1 MKIRLLVIQGSMNA
15 AVNIHLLEKIVNYDK
30 HRSTKIGAAQEV
42 EPGAFADV
50 FLKSLLDSL
59 DFCFAITFNGIGLRS
74 DAAEGNDGFIL
85 TVFGE
90 EPARRARDEER
101 KEDND

>member
-1 MKIRLLVIQGSMNA
+1 MVT
-15 AVNIHLLEKIVNYDK
+15 IHLLKKVVNYDK
-30 HRSTKIGAAQEV
+30 HRSTKIVAAQEF
-42 EPGAFADV
+42 EPRAFVDV

-59 DFCFAITFNGIGLRS
+59 NLRFAITFNGIGLWS

-90 EPARRARDEER
+90 EPARRARDKER